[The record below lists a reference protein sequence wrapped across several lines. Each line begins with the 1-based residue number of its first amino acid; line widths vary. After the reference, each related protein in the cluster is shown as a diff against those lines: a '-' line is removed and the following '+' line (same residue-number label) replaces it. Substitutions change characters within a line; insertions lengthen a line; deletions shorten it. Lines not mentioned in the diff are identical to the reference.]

1 MLWQEPSRRPRMM
14 HSLATLV
21 PDEPGAPVVTV
32 LRMGGDVGAADQ
44 GPLDRLLR
52 RIDGG
57 WGHVDLCVLGFAGGL
72 LLDRLVQLS
81 ARLECADDRLAVG
94 PVPARLARLLVL

>member
-32 LRMGGDVGAADQ
+32 LRIGGDVDAADQ
-44 GPLDRLLR
+44 GPLDRLL
-52 RIDGG
+52 
-57 WGHVDLCVLGFAGGL
+57 LGDAVSPLGLGL
-72 LLDRLVQLS
+72 LGHSRWLPCLVCERRRS
-81 ARLECADDRLAVG
+81 T
-94 PVPARLARLLVL
+94 VPHLCSLTTGGIT